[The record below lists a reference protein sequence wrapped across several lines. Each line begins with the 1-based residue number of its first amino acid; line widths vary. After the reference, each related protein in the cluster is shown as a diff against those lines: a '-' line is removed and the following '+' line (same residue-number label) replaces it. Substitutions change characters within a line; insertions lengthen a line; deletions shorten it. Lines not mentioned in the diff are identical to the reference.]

1 MLRLI
6 TWVIYLFRPGR
17 SFCCGNKYFDYFFY
31 NVARLFVYFT
41 SFDAF
46 NYFDWF
52 MILVLFEFI
61 SFTKDVFGFVITV
74 FFLMLE
80 QSSSI
85 KFYTVARLTSR
96 APLNMVCELV

>member
-1 MLRLI
+1 M
-6 TWVIYLFRPGR
+6 

-31 NVARLFVYFT
+31 NVAIVYFT

-61 SFTKDVFGFVITV
+61 SFTKDVFEFVMTV
-74 FFLMLE
+74 FFMLE
-80 QSSSI
+80 KSSSI
-85 KFYTVARLTSR
+85 KLYAVARLTSR
-96 APLNMVCELV
+96 APLNMVCVLV